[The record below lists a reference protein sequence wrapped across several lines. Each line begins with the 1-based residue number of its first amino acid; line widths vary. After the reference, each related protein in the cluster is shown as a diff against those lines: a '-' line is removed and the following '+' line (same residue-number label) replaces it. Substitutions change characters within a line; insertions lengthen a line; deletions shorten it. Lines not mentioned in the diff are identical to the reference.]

1 MNSPLCDCRCG
12 AIENA
17 DNFFLR
23 FHLYRE
29 HRVALQNSILQ
40 YSVFNLNI
48 ILKGDEN
55 LSYETNVSIF
65 ESVHKYIQNTNRF

>member
-1 MNSPLCDCRCG
+1 MPIISFSDVIYIVNTEWRCKT
-12 AIENA
+12 
-17 DNFFLR
+17 R
-23 FHLYRE
+23 FYNI
-29 HRVALQNSILQ
+29 VS
-40 YSVFNLNI
+40 STLNV